1 MVSKMTRTFRR
12 QLFNSFSLMAKKL
25 LKIGRRR
32 TRYTV
37 PGSVPSPAMSHYPTS
52 HRPILRHLAEKWSA
66 SYINPHSK
74 RRLLRDPSPTELS
87 TIEHLILLD
96 LLGARHPQVQ
106 SSFPETGW
114 LFDELLGAETMLG
127 KGGHLT
133 GPALAVD
140 RYYSFFR
147 KRSGRETTYGY
158 IGDDHTPFLS
168 RGVSVLHVISNP
180 FPHVW
185 HKLSV
190 GLYDIAASSIFC

>member
-1 MVSKMTRTFRR
+1 MALRMTRTFQR
-12 QLFNSFSLMAKKL
+12 QLFNSFSSTVKKL
-25 LKIGRRR
+25 LRIGRRR
-32 TRYTV
+32 IRYTV
-37 PGSVPSPAMSHYPTS
+37 PGSVPFPMMRHCPTS
-52 HRPILRHLAEKWSA
+52 YQSVLRHLAEKWSA

-96 LLGARHPQVQ
+96 LLGARHPEVR

-114 LFDELLGAETMLG
+114 LFDELFEAETRLG

-140 RYYSFFR
+140 KYYSFFR
-147 KRSGRETTYGY
+147 TRSGHEAVYNY
-158 IGDDHTPFLS
+158 IGDDHTPFLLK
-168 RGVSVLHVISNP
+168 GVSVLHVISNP
-180 FPHVW
+180 FPRVW

-190 GLYDIAASSIFC
+190 GL